1 MAPNRSLE
9 GSATVKNHRHLFFAF
24 GLQIGATAIGGL
36 FSTDSSAKS
45 PKPQVFSH
53 GFNLKA
59 ADFET
64 DESSSPTHYRSL
76 NFTAPEADL
85 GAEVDMQTHLM
96 RVLRNN
102 RLDKTVGLKRAP
114 GQKLNLFQQSSFFS
128 DSYQFVIDGIDIC
141 LHEIKTHQTLAG
153 RHVIFGSIPDATAGS
168 YDLDSWP
175 NIYDS
180 LELASLAILGENLSS
195 DIELL
200 NKKSCLWANE
210 DKSLSP
216 VWDMKIRF
224 GDVSF
229 RVFVDDQKVF
239 DMTKL
244 AFHVDGTASIFPS
257 NPLDTGR
264 ETFALTGLK
273 GNGTLENS
281 YFKIEV
287 DTNSGNST
295 AYAANHNFSFG
306 ENEPEFVQASLFT
319 NANRMLY
326 WLKQKGFDRFGS
338 SQIAIKAHR
347 IFQPGSFEDKN
358 NATYEPVGSGGGPT
372 ISVGDG
378 DGRILQNLGLDAD
391 VVNHELGHHV
401 IYQSVNYLSGESLV
415 IHEALADFLVFAR
428 TNDSCLGESI
438 CPENSGACAIHATC
452 LRTAE
457 NSLRL
462 DSQNL
467 PAQAHI
473 RSQFFSGFL
482 WDLYEKDNIP
492 IEDVVTMV
500 IDGIVLLVSNSG
512 YQHVLFS
519 LLMVDDADFDGKYC
533 SLILNRARERGMES
547 LVSDVTCENLAALLD
562 KYDSEGETDLNTEKI
577 VDSFTANNDST
588 TQKRKSS
595 KSWCGSIGANSGSA
609 GTFSFLIY
617 ILAPFL
623 LLVRRRFLP

>member
-1 MAPNRSLE
+1 MASNRSLE
-9 GSATVKNHRHLFFAF
+9 GSVTVEINRHFFLVA
-24 GLQIGATAIGGL
+24 GSKIGATAIAGL
-36 FSTDSSAKS
+36 LSTGLSAKS

-64 DESSSPTHYRSL
+64 DYISEETDSRSL
-76 NFTAPEADL
+76 DLTILAPESNAK
-85 GAEVDMQTHLM
+85 VDMPTQLM
-96 RVLRNN
+96 RVLQGT
-102 RLDKTVGLKRAP
+102 RLDATVSLKRSSA
-114 GQKLNLFQQSSFFS
+114 QKLNLFEKTSFYS
-128 DSYQFVIDGIDIC
+128 DSYRFVIDGIDIC
-141 LHEIKTHQTLAG
+141 LHEIKTHQTLTG
-153 RHVIFGSIPDATAGS
+153 RHVIFGSIPDADPGS

-175 NIYDS
+175 SIYDS
-180 LELASLAILGENLSS
+180 LELVSLAIAGENLSG
-195 DIELL
+195 DIEALD
-200 NKKSCLWANE
+200 KKSCLWVND
-210 DKSLSP
+210 DKTLSP
-216 VWDMKIRF
+216 VWDIKVRI

-244 AFHVDGTASIFPS
+244 AFHIDGTASIFPS
-257 NPLDTGR
+257 NPLDTQR
-264 ETFALTGLK
+264 ESFSLLGLK

-281 YFKIEV
+281 FFKVEV
-287 DTNSGNST
+287 DENSGYSS
-295 AYAANHNFSFG
+295 AYASNNNFTFG
-306 ENEPEFVQASLFT
+306 ENEPEFIQASLFT
-319 NANRMLY
+319 NANRMLS

-338 SQIAIKAHR
+338 SQIVLKAHR

-358 NATYEPVGSGGGPT
+358 NATYEPVGSGGEPT

-401 IYQSVNYLSGESLV
+401 IYQSVNYLAGESLV
-415 IHEALADFLVFAR
+415 IHEALADFFVFAR
-428 TNDSCLGESI
+428 TNDGCLGESI

-467 PAQAHI
+467 PVQAHI

-482 WDLYEKDNIP
+482 WDLHQKDNIP

-547 LVSDVTCENLAALLD
+547 LVSDVTCENLSALLE
-562 KYDSEGETDLNTEKI
+562 KLDSEGETDLNTEKI
-577 VDSFTANNDST
+577 ADSFNANTDSSS
-588 TQKRKSS
+588 QKRSSS
-595 KSWCGSIGANSGSA
+595 KSWCGSIGASSGSA

-617 ILAPFL
+617 IMAPFL
-623 LLVRRRFLP
+623 LIMRRRFLP